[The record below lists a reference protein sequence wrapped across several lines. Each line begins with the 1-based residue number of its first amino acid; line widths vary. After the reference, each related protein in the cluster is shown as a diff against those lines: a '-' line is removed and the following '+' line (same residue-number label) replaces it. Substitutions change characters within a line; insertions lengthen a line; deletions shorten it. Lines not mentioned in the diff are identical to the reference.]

1 MFSCASL
8 QKRELALIVEIE
20 LKDSLLSSLLLHG
33 NVPSEGLRA
42 SLAGSERFTGSYFAD
57 LPL

>member
-8 QKRELALIVEIE
+8 QKQELALSVEFE
-20 LKDSLLSSLLLHG
+20 LKDSLLSSLLRHT
-33 NVPSEGLRA
+33 NITCQGLRA
-42 SLAGSERFTGSYFAD
+42 SLAGSERFIRSCVAH